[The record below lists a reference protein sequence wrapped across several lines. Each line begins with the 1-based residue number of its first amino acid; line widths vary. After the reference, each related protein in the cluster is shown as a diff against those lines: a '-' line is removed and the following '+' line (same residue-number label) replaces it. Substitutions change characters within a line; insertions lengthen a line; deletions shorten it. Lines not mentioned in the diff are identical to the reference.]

1 MTTKQ
6 SFEVIINNDN
16 FDLTELTS
24 RINFYH
30 IKGDLTDEDRLELLE
45 AARSKAQ
52 DTITIDTRN
61 EILEVWT
68 RITSL
73 ENRVTA
79 LENAQG
85 GGEGSDEDDPT
96 PVDEWPE
103 FVQPTG
109 AFNAYQV
116 GDKVTYQG
124 THYTCLIANCV
135 WAPDIYPAGWQEEA

>member
-6 SFEVIINNDN
+6 SFEVIINSDN

-30 IKGDLTDEDRLELLE
+30 IKGDLTDEDRQELLE
-45 AARSKAQ
+45 MARGKAQ
-52 DTITIDTRN
+52 DTVTIDTRN

-68 RITSL
+68 RISNL

-79 LENAQG
+79 LENSQSG
-85 GGEGSDEDDPT
+85 GGDEPT
-96 PVDEWPE
+96 PTDEWPE

-109 AFNAYQV
+109 AFNAYQI

-124 THYTCLIANCV
+124 KHYTCLIANCV

>member
-6 SFEVIINNDN
+6 SFEVIINSDN

-30 IKGDLTDEDRLELLE
+30 IKGDLTDEDRQELLE
-45 AARSKAQ
+45 MARGKAQ
-52 DTITIDTRN
+52 DTVTIDTRN
-61 EILEVWT
+61 EIFEVWT
-68 RITSL
+68 RISDL
-73 ENRVTA
+73 ESRVTA
-79 LENAQG
+79 LENSQG
-85 GGEGSDEDDPT
+85 GGGGDEPT
-96 PVDEWPE
+96 PTDEWPE

-109 AFNAYQV
+109 AFNAYQI

-124 THYTCLIANCV
+124 KHYTCILANCV

>member
-6 SFEVIINNDN
+6 SFEVIINSDN

-30 IKGDLTDEDRLELLE
+30 IKGDLTDEDRQELLE
-45 AARSKAQ
+45 MARGKAQ
-52 DTITIDTRN
+52 DTVTIDTRH

-68 RITSL
+68 RISNL
-73 ENRVTA
+73 ESRVTA
-79 LENAQG
+79 LENNQG
-85 GGEGSDEDDPT
+85 GGGGDEPT
-96 PVDEWPE
+96 PTDEWPE

-109 AFNAYQV
+109 AFNAYQI

-124 THYTCLIANCV
+124 KHYTCILANCV
-135 WAPDIYPAGWQEEA
+135 WAPEIYPAGWQEEA

>member
-6 SFEVIINNDN
+6 SFEVIINSDN

-30 IKGDLTDEDRLELLE
+30 IKGDLTDEDRQELLE
-45 AARSKAQ
+45 MARGKAQ
-52 DTITIDTRN
+52 DTVTIDTRN

-68 RITSL
+68 RISAL

-79 LENAQG
+79 LENSQSG
-85 GGEGSDEDDPT
+85 GGDEPT
-96 PVDEWPE
+96 PADEWPE

-109 AFNAYQV
+109 AFNAYQI

-124 THYTCLIANCV
+124 KHYTCLIANCV
-135 WAPDIYPAGWQEEA
+135 WAPDIYPLGWQEEA

>member
-6 SFEVIINNDN
+6 SFEVIINSDN

-30 IKGDLTDEDRLELLE
+30 IKGDLTDEDRQELLE
-45 AARSKAQ
+45 MARGKAQ
-52 DTITIDTRN
+52 DTVTIDTRN

-68 RITSL
+68 RISAL

-79 LENAQG
+79 LENSQG
-85 GGEGSDEDDPT
+85 GGGDEPT
-96 PVDEWPE
+96 PADEWPE

-109 AFNAYQV
+109 AFNAYQI

-124 THYTCLIANCV
+124 KHYTCLIANCL
-135 WAPDIYPAGWQEEA
+135 WAPDIYPLGWQEEA

>member
-1 MTTKQ
+1 MTIKQ

-79 LENAQG
+79 LENNQG
-85 GGEGSDEDDPT
+85 GGGGDEPT
-96 PVDEWPE
+96 PTDEWPE
-103 FVQPTG
+103 FVQSTG
-109 AFNAYQV
+109 AFNAYQI

-124 THYTCLIANCV
+124 NHYICLIANCV